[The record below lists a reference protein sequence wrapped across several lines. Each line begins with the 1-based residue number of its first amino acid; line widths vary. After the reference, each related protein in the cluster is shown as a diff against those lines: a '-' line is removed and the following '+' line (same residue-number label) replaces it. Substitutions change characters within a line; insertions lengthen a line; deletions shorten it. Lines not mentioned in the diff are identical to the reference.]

1 MKKNILAVSIA
12 EAMVVMLVILIGVTG
27 SYQMFSQS
35 IKTVD
40 SSEFKIRAIS
50 MAKEWLEAVNNIRDT
65 NWILFKWDL
74 PNCWNTLNYDVN
86 CFNDTG
92 ISRDI
97 REWSYKTYIWTNNR
111 WILERYTG
119 TLNYSETAYRNHFTV
134 WLDDKWFFTQNSADI
149 VDEIKPPFTREI
161 IIEYLDDAEAPANS
175 AANISNEQKMKVT
188 AKIQWTDTSS
198 NSVRKVEMSNILTNW
213 ANKKTN

>member
-1 MKKNILAVSIA
+1 MKKNILANSIA

-40 SSEFKIRAIS
+40 SSEYKIRAIS

-74 PNCWNTLNYDVN
+74 PNCWNVLNYN
-86 CFNDTG
+86 ISCFNDTG
-92 ISRDI
+92 TTRDI
-97 REWSYKTYIWTNNR
+97 REWSYRTYISTNNR
-111 WILERYTG
+111 WVLEDYSWN
-119 TLNYSETAYRNHFTV
+119 LDYSETAYRNHFTV
-134 WLDDKWFFTQNSADI
+134 WLDDKWFFTQSGSLI

-161 IIEYLDDAEAPANS
+161 IIEYLDDWENPINS
-175 AANISNEQKMKVT
+175 GVNISNEQKMKVT
-188 AKIQWTDTSS
+188 VKIQWIDSWS
-198 NSVRKVEMSNILTNW
+198 NQVRKVEMSNILTNW
-213 ANKKTN
+213 ANKKVN